1 MSNEPIMTVVGN
13 LTADPEL
20 RFTPSG
26 APVVNFTVAST
37 PRKKQGE
44 EWVDG
49 EPLFLRCTAWREMA
63 ENIAGSFQKGQRV
76 IVHGRFKIETYEAR
90 DGGQRS
96 SNCLDVDEIGHS
108 VRFGTSSFTRTQGA
122 GNGQQRQAAPV
133 GGDPWASRGEPIS
146 DPWGSGP
153 EEPPF

>member
-1 MSNEPIMTVVGN
+1 VSNEPIMTVVGN

-26 APVVNFTVAST
+26 SPVVNFTVAST

-49 EPLFLRCTAWREMA
+49 EPLFLRCTAWRDMA
-63 ENIAGSFQKGQRV
+63 ENIAESFEKGQRV
-76 IVHGRFKIETYEAR
+76 IVHGRFTVQTYEAR

-108 VRFGTSSFTRTQGA
+108 VRFGSSRFTRGA
-122 GNGQQRQAAPV
+122 RNPQSSAGGESRRESSRQAV
-133 GGDPWASRGEPIS
+133 SDDPWASSAPY
-146 DPWGSGP
+146 

>member
-26 APVVNFTVAST
+26 SPVVNFTVAST
-37 PRKKQGE
+37 PRKKQGD

-49 EPLFLRCTAWREMA
+49 EPLFLRCTAWRDMA
-63 ENIAGSFQKGQRV
+63 ENIAESFEKGQRV
-76 IVHGRFKIETYEAR
+76 IVYGRFTVQSYEAR

-108 VRFGTSSFTRTQGA
+108 VRFGSSRFTR
-122 GNGQQRQAAPV
+122 GQSSGRPASRDQPDAYRKAPV
-133 GGDPWASRGEPIS
+133 SDDPWATAGQF
-146 DPWGSGP
+146 P